1 MTLAIYKLDPAHYF
15 TAPSLSS
22 DAMLKLTGVKLQLV
36 DDPDIYLMVE
46 SGIRDGVSM
55 ITKKH
60 TVANNPLIEDFDA
73 SKPTNYLMY
82 LDVNN
87 LFGWAMSQKLP
98 EKEFE

>member
-1 MTLAIYKLDPAHYF
+1 MTLATYKLDPAHYF
-15 TAPSLSS
+15 AVPSFSW
-22 DAMLKLTGVKLQLV
+22 DAMLKLTKVKLQLV
-36 DDPDIYLMVE
+36 DDPNMYLMVE

-60 TVANNPLIEDFDA
+60 TVTNSPLIEDFDA